1 MILAAAVL
9 VGLAASLLRHRK
21 RTLSRI
27 AAIPLRSAWLLLLAL
42 ALQLPLLREA
52 TASIQDLR
60 VQQALFLLSYP
71 LLLVFVWRSR
81 RLGAILIV
89 GLGIAC
95 NLAVVVANGGWMPIT
110 PEALTRI
117 NPGSVAEQWS
127 TGTHYSYSKD
137 IILAR
142 EDTRLGALSDALIA
156 PPPFPWPTAFSVGD
170 LVVALGVVFL
180 LLAPD
185 WVVERRNR
193 REP

>member
-1 MILAAAVL
+1 MILAAAVI
-9 VGLAASLLRHRK
+9 VGPAASLLRHRR

-27 AAIPLRSAWLLLLAL
+27 ASIPLRSAWLVLLAL
-42 ALQLPLLREA
+42 ALQLPLLRA
-52 TASIQDLR
+52 APASIQDLR

-95 NLAVVVANGGWMPIT
+95 NLVVVVANGGWMPIS

-117 NPGSVAEQWS
+117 NPGSVVEQWP
-127 TGTHYSYSKD
+127 TETHYNHSKD

-142 EDTRLGALSDALIA
+142 KDTRLRALSDALIA

-170 LVVALGVVFL
+170 LVIAIGVVFL
-180 LLAPD
+180 LLAPE
-185 WVVERRNR
+185 WMVERRNG

>member
-1 MILAAAVL
+1 MILAAAVM
-9 VGLAASLLRHRK
+9 VGLAASLLRHRR
-21 RTLSRI
+21 RTLGRI
-27 AAIPLRSAWLLLLAL
+27 AASPVRSAWVVLVAL
-42 ALQLPLLREA
+42 ALQWPLLRA
-52 TASIQDLR
+52 AARSVQDLR

-71 LLLVFVWRSR
+71 LLLAFVWRSR

-110 PEALTRI
+110 PETLTRI
-117 NPGSVAEQWS
+117 NPGSEVEQWPA
-127 TGTHYSYSKD
+127 GTHYSYSKD

-142 EDTRLGALSDALIA
+142 ADTRLWALSDALIA

-170 LVVALGVVFL
+170 LVIAIGVVVL

-185 WVVERRNR
+185 WMVDRRNR